1 MIKSQEISR
10 LANNQG
16 VRQQQIEKDYII
28 SWVLWGI
35 YNHAKLKDAL
45 IFKGGT
51 CIKKVHIE
59 NYRFSE
65 DIDFTLNPAKEQT
78 ISNDEIYNAFGEVF
92 VKIKE
97 AANIDLS
104 IPEVSKEI
112 HESTSIKFFIEYVG
126 PLRGKGGSRKN
137 GYFQGGET

>member
-1 MIKSQEISR
+1 M
-10 LANNQG
+10 
-16 VRQQQIEKDYII
+16 
-28 SWVLWGI
+28 
-35 YNHAKLKDAL
+35 KDAL

-59 NYRFSE
+59 DYRFSE

-97 AANIDLS
+97 AGTYSSFLT
-104 IPEVSKEI
+104 K
-112 HESTSIKFFIEYVG
+112 KWEYVFYV
-126 PLRGKGGSRKN
+126 LKK
-137 GYFQGGET
+137 